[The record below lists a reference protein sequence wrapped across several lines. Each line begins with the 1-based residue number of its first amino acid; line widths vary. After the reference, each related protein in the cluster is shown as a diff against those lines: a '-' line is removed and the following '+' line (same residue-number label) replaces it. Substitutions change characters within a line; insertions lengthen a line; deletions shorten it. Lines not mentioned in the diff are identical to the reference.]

1 MKETVI
7 SKDFPKKLKRLRL
20 EKGWTQ
26 GQVSKRL
33 GVDSQRVSKYERGVL
48 SPTTETIIKIAN
60 LYNISL
66 DYLIR
71 DGQNGPTPSF
81 QNQKLMDRIE
91 KIANLSEENQNVLMA
106 VMDAFI
112 RQSKLEEIMQNP

>member
-7 SKDFPKKLKRLRL
+7 SKDFPKRLKRLRMGK
-20 EKGWTQ
+20 EWTQ
-26 GQVSKRL
+26 GQVSKKL
-33 GVDSQRVSKYERGVL
+33 GVDSQRISKYERGIL
-48 SPTTETIIKIAN
+48 YPTTETIIKIAD
-60 LYNISL
+60 LFDISL

-71 DGQNGPTPSF
+71 DGQKDPAPTF

-91 KIANLSEENQNVLMA
+91 KIANLSEESQNVLMA

-112 RQSKLEEIMQNP
+112 RQSKFEELMQNP